1 LIAEQQLLTFLLD
14 ILAYFAIYL
23 AVNTSLNLEY
33 GLTGI
38 PNFGKVL
45 AVAGGAF
52 VVGAI
57 PGRVLANQL
66 GILQGFKVVETN
78 PALSVCRE
86 PLLKLAEI
94 KPKILEGMDYIE
106 DNSVVGDCIRRVMAN
121 DPMLS
126 VTLLVATVGL
136 AAAVGAALGF
146 VASYPAIRLRED
158 YLAMTLLAMG
168 EFLAQVGYLESN
180 LVGGTKGVFA
190 PDPYGWLGEY
200 RITASQLVILLVALI
215 FFFYMWQISLSP
227 AGRVLKSIRD
237 QEVAAEVL
245 GKDVVRVKQKVL
257 IVSSLMASV
266 AGALWAFNSQ
276 SVIASNYDRFTWTF
290 WPWVMVIIG
299 GAGNY
304 KGILLGTAVF
314 VILRRTIDTY
324 RYVLEPLIPFSLVWL
339 DRLLFGIAL
348 IIVLIVRP
356 QGILPDR
363 PTPAIQKPY
372 LRKIIE
378 TIRQQK

>member
-1 LIAEQQLLTFLLD
+1 LITEQQLFTFLLT

-23 AVNTSLNLEY
+23 IVNTSLNLEY

-57 PGRVLANQL
+57 PGRVLANYL
-66 GILQGFKVVETN
+66 GILQGFKAVETN

-180 LVGGTKGVFA
+180 LVGGTLGVFA

-200 RITASQLVILLVALI
+200 RLMASAFVILLVALL
-215 FFFYMWQISLSP
+215 FFYYMRQVSLSP

-257 IVSSLMASV
+257 TVSSLMASV
-266 AGALWAFNSQ
+266 AGALWAFNSL
-276 SVIASNYDRFTWTF
+276 SVIASTYDRLNWTF

-304 KGILLGTAVF
+304 KGILVGTAVF

>member
-1 LIAEQQLLTFLLD
+1 M
-14 ILAYFAIYL
+14 
-23 AVNTSLNLEY
+23 
-33 GLTGI
+33 
-38 PNFGKVL
+38 
-45 AVAGGAF
+45 
-52 VVGAI
+52 
-57 PGRVLANQL
+57 ANQL
-66 GILQGFKVVETN
+66 GILMGYRAVEN
-78 PALSVCRE
+78 DPILSEC
-86 PLLKLAEI
+86 LKTLAQI

-106 DNSVVGDCIRRVMAN
+106 DNAVVGDCIRRVMVN
-121 DPMLS
+121 DPLLS
-126 VTLLVATVGL
+126 ISLLAATVGL

-146 VASYPAIRLRED
+146 VASYPAIRLKED

-168 EFLAQVGYLESN
+168 EFLAQVGYLDRT
-180 LVGGTKGVFA
+180 LVGGTLGVFA

-200 RITASQLVILLVALI
+200 RFMASALVILLVALL
-215 FFFYMWQISLSP
+215 FFYYMRQVSLSP

-372 LRKIIE
+372 LRKIID
-378 TIRQQK
+378 TIKQQK